1 MLFTTL
7 LDQSQGKMLR
17 GRTVYY
23 NCESIL
29 DSLSATPD
37 PMLSIS
43 ESMLL
48 TPFYLAEG
56 TYEIYQYG
64 FNIYLLSD
72 SEYESEGSE
81 SQGGFSSASQKRE
94 RCCDQLTLLTLE
106 RVILILKRKLS
117 NFISASCSN
126 VSSCKKK

>member
-43 ESMLL
+43 ESMLI

-81 SQGGFSSASQKRE
+81 SQGGFQ
-94 RCCDQLTLLTLE
+94 
-106 RVILILKRKLS
+106 VHLKRGRGVA
-117 NFISASCSN
+117 IS
-126 VSSCKKK
+126 